1 MQRYCNGHANMKIIL
16 CKLNFM
22 FFVNKSEKQEKEAD
36 TNFLFS
42 QSRNMI
48 RRFVKANL
56 HRPMKILQFLT
67 LGRIQNCST

>member
-1 MQRYCNGHANMKIIL
+1 MQRYCNGHAIMKIIL

-48 RRFVKANL
+48 
-56 HRPMKILQFLT
+56 HR
-67 LGRIQNCST
+67 